1 MTRRRAYITASA
13 VLAVAAVSALALI
26 DAGHRLVALVPIA
39 VVAVAAEVI
48 RRTADAMTGTQDGQ
62 Q

>member
-1 MTRRRAYITASA
+1 MTRRQAYITASA
-13 VLAVAAVSALALI
+13 VLAVAAVTALALI
-26 DAGHRLVALVPIA
+26 GAGHRLVALVPIA

-48 RRTADAMTGTQDGQ
+48 RRTADAMTGPQDGQ